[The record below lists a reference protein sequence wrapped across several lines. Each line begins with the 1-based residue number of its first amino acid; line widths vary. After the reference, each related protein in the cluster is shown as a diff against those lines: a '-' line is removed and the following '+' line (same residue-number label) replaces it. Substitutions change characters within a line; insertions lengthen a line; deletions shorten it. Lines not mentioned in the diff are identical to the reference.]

1 MKKMRIPVFILFIY
15 LFQSCITL
23 HVIPNEIGMSLDD
36 FLQTKDNHCELK
48 LVEKSN
54 SNTIYS
60 SGFTNDDR
68 VYLYYFNEKNILY
81 KIDEQGNKKQDD
93 KK

>member
-1 MKKMRIPVFILFIY
+1 MRIPLFILFIY
-15 LFQSCITL
+15 LLKSCVTL
-23 HVIPNEIGMSLDD
+23 HVIPNEIGVSLDE

-48 LVEKSN
+48 LVEKSD

-60 SGFTNDDR
+60 SGFTNDNR
-68 VYLYYFNEKNILY
+68 VYLYHFNEKNILY
-81 KIDEQGNKKQDD
+81 KIDKQGYKKEDD

>member
-1 MKKMRIPVFILFIY
+1 MRIPVFILFIY

-36 FLQTKDNHCELK
+36 FLQTKDNHWELK
-48 LVEKSN
+48 LVEKSD

-68 VYLYYFNEKNILY
+68 VYLYHFNEKNILY
-81 KIDEQGNKKQDD
+81 KIDKQGNKKEDE

>member
-1 MKKMRIPVFILFIY
+1 MRILVFILFIY
-15 LFQSCITL
+15 LFKSCITL
-23 HVIPNEIGMSLDD
+23 HVIPNEIGMSLDE

-48 LVEKSN
+48 LVEKSD

-68 VYLYYFNEKNILY
+68 VYLYHFNEKNILY
-81 KIDEQGNKKQDD
+81 KIDKKGY
-93 KK
+93 KNE

>member
-1 MKKMRIPVFILFIY
+1 MRITVFILFIY

-23 HVIPNEIGMSLDD
+23 HVIPKEIGMSLDE

-48 LVEKSN
+48 LVEKSD

-68 VYLYYFNEKNILY
+68 VYLYHFNEKNILY
-81 KIDEQGNKKQDD
+81 KIDKKEC
-93 KK
+93 KKRMTKSNF

>member
-1 MKKMRIPVFILFIY
+1 MTIKRSNLTVFILFIY

-23 HVIPNEIGMSLDD
+23 HVIPNEIGMSLDE

-48 LVEKSN
+48 LVEKSD

-68 VYLYYFNEKNILY
+68 VYLYHFNEKNILY
-81 KIDEQGNKKQDD
+81 KIDKPGD
-93 KK
+93 

>member
-1 MKKMRIPVFILFIY
+1 MRIPVFILFIY

-48 LVEKSN
+48 LVEKSD

-68 VYLYYFNEKNILY
+68 VYLYHFNEINILY
-81 KIDEQGNKKQDD
+81 KIDKKKGI
-93 KK
+93 KKNMTKSNF

>member
-1 MKKMRIPVFILFIY
+1 MRITVFILFIY
-15 LFQSCITL
+15 IIQSCITL
-23 HVIPNEIGMSLDD
+23 HVIPNEIGMSLDK

-48 LVEKSN
+48 YVEESD

-68 VYLYYFNEKNILY
+68 VYLYHFNEKNILY
-81 KIDEQGNKKQDD
+81 KIDKKEC
-93 KK
+93 KKRMTKSNF

>member
-1 MKKMRIPVFILFIY
+1 MTIKRSNLTVFILFIY

-23 HVIPNEIGMSLDD
+23 HVIPNEIGMSLDE

-48 LVEKSN
+48 LVEKSD

-68 VYLYYFNEKNILY
+68 VYLYHFNEKNILY
-81 KIDEQGNKKQDD
+81 KIDKQAN
-93 KK
+93 

>member
-1 MKKMRIPVFILFIY
+1 
-15 LFQSCITL
+15 
-23 HVIPNEIGMSLDD
+23 MSLDD

-48 LVEKSN
+48 LVEKSD

-68 VYLYYFNEKNILY
+68 VYLYHFNEKNILY
-81 KIDEQGNKKQDD
+81 KIDKQAN
-93 KK
+93 

>member
-1 MKKMRIPVFILFIY
+1 MRIPLFILFIY

-23 HVIPNEIGMSLDD
+23 HVIPSEIGISLDK

-81 KIDEQGNKKQDD
+81 KIDKQGNKKQDE

>member
-1 MKKMRIPVFILFIY
+1 MRITVFILFIY

-23 HVIPNEIGMSLDD
+23 HVIPKEIGMSLDE

-48 LVEKSN
+48 YVEESD

-68 VYLYYFNEKNILY
+68 VYLYHFNEKNILY
-81 KIDEQGNKKQDD
+81 KIDKKGYKKEDD